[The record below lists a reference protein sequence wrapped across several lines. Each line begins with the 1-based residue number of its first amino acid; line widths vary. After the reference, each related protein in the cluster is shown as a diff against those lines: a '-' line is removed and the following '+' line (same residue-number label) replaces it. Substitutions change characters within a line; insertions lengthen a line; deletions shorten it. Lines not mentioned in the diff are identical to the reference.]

1 MKIGGSF
8 LKIQNNIKK
17 IKELNDV
24 CDNIHFDVM
33 DGKFTEKK
41 TESFETMKKV
51 NEIITKPKD
60 IHLMVKDIYTYV
72 NLYKDLNPKFITFH
86 FEATND
92 IEKTIEYI
100 KSFNIKVGLAINPD
114 TNIEKIKDYLYKID
128 LVLVMSV
135 FPGKGGQEFIDI
147 TSKIKKLKEFRLQ
160 NNLNYIIEVDGGIN
174 DKSIKQV
181 KDADLVVVGSFITD
195 SINYQKQIDKLR
207 GEVWKKDLL

>member
-207 GEVWKKDLL
+207 GEV

>member
-181 KDADLVVVGSFITD
+181 KEADLVVVGSFITD

-207 GEVWKKDLL
+207 GEV

>member
-181 KDADLVVVGSFITD
+181 KDADVVVVGSFITD

-207 GEVWKKDLL
+207 GEV